1 MDGSK
6 ASAVEAAPP
15 TGDASSAPPSCESSA
30 LWVWMGGDSSSSK
43 SGGEHSARNR
53 PCGDGKAGSGRVMFY
68 SGQTG
73 AVHASTVQAVADS
86 SGVGL
91 AGLAGRAQRGAAKSG
106 DAAPFWLDVAGATA
120 RELHEL
126 ADLFGLH
133 PLTVEDIE
141 QGCSRDKLD
150 VFGDYLFVVYH
161 TVGSRR
167 RDEGQSYCHYGQSS
181 GSIGPAASGEWGA
194 GCSDSDGDDGGG
206 PICIVLKR
214 NAVLTF
220 HRRGLQPA
228 VERVAA
234 RLAAIGAAA
243 AEAAG
248 DDEMLGRLAEYPAYI
263 VYAILDE
270 ATDRLGPEI
279 AEIERQ
285 VDALDELVLAL
296 THDEHESALRH
307 MGEQRR
313 RILQMWQLA
322 QPKAVVVAALGK
334 ALGAGGRQPSVVS
347 LLADAALAAEVVQY
361 LADVHEH

>member
-1 MDGSK
+1 MRRLEHTLQDNAVLPWVTLQGLGAPSQVARGMRRWSTCGRHASPPPSPSPSPLILQRPWSEALPTPPESWAAAVCGDVGFAGLASATAGRGDLSTSGTPEACPPSPLSVGVRSSLVDSDAWYMQLCQRRQRVARVRSIAATGRDSYSHLLPGNSRSTSASSPQLLATPAYSTASSSMDGSK

-133 PLTVEDIE
+133 P
-141 QGCSRDKLD
+141 
-150 VFGDYLFVVYH
+150 
-161 TVGSRR
+161 
-167 RDEGQSYCHYGQSS
+167 
-181 GSIGPAASGEWGA
+181 
-194 GCSDSDGDDGGG
+194 
-206 PICIVLKR
+206 
-214 NAVLTF
+214 
-220 HRRGLQPA
+220 
-228 VERVAA
+228 
-234 RLAAIGAAA
+234 
-243 AEAAG
+243 
-248 DDEMLGRLAEYPAYI
+248 
-263 VYAILDE
+263 
-270 ATDRLGPEI
+270 
-279 AEIERQ
+279 
-285 VDALDELVLAL
+285 
-296 THDEHESALRH
+296 
-307 MGEQRR
+307 
-313 RILQMWQLA
+313 
-322 QPKAVVVAALGK
+322 
-334 ALGAGGRQPSVVS
+334 
-347 LLADAALAAEVVQY
+347 
-361 LADVHEH
+361 